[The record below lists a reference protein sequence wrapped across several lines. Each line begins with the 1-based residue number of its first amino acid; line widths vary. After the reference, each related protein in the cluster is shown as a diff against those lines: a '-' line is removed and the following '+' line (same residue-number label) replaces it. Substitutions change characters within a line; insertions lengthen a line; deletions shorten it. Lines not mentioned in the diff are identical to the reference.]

1 MEKVECGWCGF
12 SVPAPMANR
21 RRAWRRGR
29 ALTLCPGCAAA
40 HDSLCWRVARG
51 ARARRLVTLA
61 LTAAA
66 GALAAWFAW
75 P

>member
-1 MEKVECGWCGF
+1 
-12 SVPAPMANR
+12 MANM

-40 HDSLCWRVARG
+40 YDSLTWRVARG
-51 ARARRLVTLA
+51 ARARRLVRLA